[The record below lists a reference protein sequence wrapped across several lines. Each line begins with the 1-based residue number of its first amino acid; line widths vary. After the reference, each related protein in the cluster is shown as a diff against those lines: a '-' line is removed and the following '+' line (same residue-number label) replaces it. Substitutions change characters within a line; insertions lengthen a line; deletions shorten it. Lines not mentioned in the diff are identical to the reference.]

1 MGELSSYVRRT
12 PESFNA
18 SSGVR
23 TTVAPV
29 PSEPYLGDIISME
42 RVEDLWRVAWVTDT
56 EDELRESQFMVL
68 ESEGAMEDFLLWPVE
83 C

>member
-42 RVEDLWRVAWVTDT
+42 REDLWRVACVTDT

-68 ESEGAMEDFLLWPVE
+68 ESEGAMEDFLL
-83 C
+83 